1 MRGCGS
7 ECAKRSQIIRE
18 QSNIWRP
25 NSAGIAGISVAAP
38 LVRRFE
44 LDIPPKPSMSCPGT
58 NAMQRQIAEMFV
70 KVALSEIEQRLTQA
84 SSIAKAAQACGEGNI
99 AKAVEIAL
107 ETEQLIYEASRL
119 LDAASLVSRMAQ
131 TS

>member
-1 MRGCGS
+1 
-7 ECAKRSQIIRE
+7 
-18 QSNIWRP
+18 
-25 NSAGIAGISVAAP
+25 
-38 LVRRFE
+38 
-44 LDIPPKPSMSCPGT
+44 
-58 NAMQRQIAEMFV
+58 MQRQIAEMFV